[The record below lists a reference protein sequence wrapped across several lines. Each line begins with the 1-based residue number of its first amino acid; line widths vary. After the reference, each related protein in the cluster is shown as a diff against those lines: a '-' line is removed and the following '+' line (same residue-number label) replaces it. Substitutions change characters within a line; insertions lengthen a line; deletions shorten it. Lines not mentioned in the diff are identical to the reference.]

1 MGARAI
7 WKAELHLG
15 DETVPVKLYSA
26 VQDRNIHFKLLHEP
40 DQVPLQQRR
49 VNPLTDETVPYE
61 ETRLA
66 FEAERDLFVVLD
78 EEELAS
84 AEPPPSRA
92 ITVTRFVDPV
102 LINHQWFE
110 RPYYLGPDGHE
121 GDYFALAAA
130 LAKQNKEGVAR
141 WTMRNKGYVGA
152 LRAEGPYLMLISLRS
167 ADEIIPASEL
177 EPPSGRQ
184 LAKEELKLA
193 EQLIDALTGEFH
205 PEEFRDEYRHRVQEL
220 IEAKQEGKSLPTRK
234 YEPEPASVGSLSASL
249 KASLKKA
256 GLKRAG

>member
-15 DETVPVKLYSA
+15 DIKVPVKLYSA
-26 VQDRNIHFKLLHEP
+26 VESRNIHFKLLHEV
-40 DQVPLQQRR
+40 DLVPLQQRR

-61 ETRLA
+61 ETRRGY
-66 FEAERDLFVVLD
+66 EAQRDLFVVL
-78 EEELAS
+78 EEDELAS
-84 AEPPPSRA
+84 AQPEPSRE
-92 ITVTRFVDPV
+92 INVTRFVDPA
-102 LINHQWFE
+102 LINHQWYE

-121 GDYFALAAA
+121 ADYFALAEA
-130 LAKQNKEGVAR
+130 LARQNKEGVAR
-141 WTMRNKGYVGA
+141 WVMRNKGYVGA
-152 LRAEGPYLMLISLRS
+152 LRAEGDYLMLIALRS

-184 LAKEELKLA
+184 LAKQELELA
-193 EQLIDALTGEFH
+193 EQLIGALSGEFH

-220 IEAKQEGKSLPTRK
+220 IEAKQHGESLPVRK
-234 YEPEPASVGSLSASL
+234 FQPKRKAGSLAESL

-256 GLKRAG
+256 G

>member
-26 VQDRNIHFKLLHEP
+26 VQDRNIHFKLLHEV
-40 DQVPLQQRR
+40 DEVPLQQRR

-61 ETRLA
+61 ATRRAL
-66 FEAERDLFVVLD
+66 EAQRDLFVVLD
-78 EEELAS
+78 EDELAS
-84 AEPPPSRA
+84 AEPEPSRA
-92 ITVTRFVDPV
+92 ITVTRFVDPS
-102 LINHQWFE
+102 LINHQWYE

-121 GDYFALAAA
+121 DDYFALAEA
-130 LAKQNKEGVAR
+130 LAGQNKEGVAR
-141 WTMRNKGYVGA
+141 WTMRGKGYVGA
-152 LRAEGPYLMLISLRS
+152 LRAEGAYLMLIALRS
-167 ADEIIPASEL
+167 ADEIIPAAEL
-177 EPPSGRQ
+177 EPPSGRA

-193 EQLIDALTGEFH
+193 EQLIDALAGEFH
-205 PEEFRDEYRHRVQEL
+205 PEDFRDEYRHRVKEL
-220 IEAKQEGKSLPTRK
+220 IEAKLEGKKLPTRK
-234 YEPEPASVGSLSASL
+234 YEPEPAVGSLSASL